1 MGKHCILILGT
12 TALVTLAVGT
22 TQAVAGGL
30 ALREQSAWGEGTS
43 YAGVAAGGSLSAM
56 FWNPATITQSGKMA
70 IEASTSVLFPQSS
83 QTGTATFLTPPLSA
97 LSPFGFTDQTPNS
110 SEAAVLPSGYVAMQL
125 TDRIWFGLS
134 FNSPFGLSTNFENPG
149 WAGAF
154 YAQSSSL
161 RTYNGAPTVA
171 IKITDWLSVGGGVQ
185 IQYAEPHLLFA
196 TGATAPGTPTLG
208 LLTGHGWTVGWTAG
222 VTLTPTPW
230 TQIGLGYR
238 SALNQEIDG
247 SFVAGSAGSTAITTV
262 RWPDSAS
269 LGVRQGITSNLTLL
283 GTVEWTGWKRI
294 GTSVFNQSNG
304 SPALA
309 PNGAPGRTSVPIQRR
324 LVLFGWS
331 RVYLR
336 LELDFPRWRRLR
348 KEPDHRSGPHSAA
361 AGQRQNLVFD
371 RRDQQDHP
379 QYQCRPRLFVCRRE
393 DRTAQCGSRQSVVQ
407 RGGKLR
413 RHLARKC
420 QHLLDRREVS
430 SSTNL
435 RHRSP
440 PADKLASA

>member
-1 MGKHCILILGT
+1 MQRGGGDMGKHCIRILGT

-304 SPALA
+304 SPCWRQTA
-309 PNGAPGRTSVPIQRR
+309 
-324 LVLFGWS
+324 S
-331 RVYLR
+331 RSYFR
-336 LELDFPRWRRLR
+336 
-348 KEPDHRSGPHSAA
+348 
-361 AGQRQNLVFD
+361 
-371 RRDQQDHP
+371 
-379 QYQCRPRLFVCRRE
+379 
-393 DRTAQCGSRQSVVQ
+393 
-407 RGGKLR
+407 
-413 RHLARKC
+413 
-420 QHLLDRREVS
+420 S
-430 SSTNL
+430 SSTTAGSIRL
-435 RHRSP
+435 VWSISLPRIGLSAVASASKRARSQIRSAFRCCRTTTEPGIRSARPTGSP
-440 PADKLASA
+440 PVSVSTSPIRLST

>member
-1 MGKHCILILGT
+1 MGKHCIRILGT

-304 SPALA
+304 SPVLA
-309 PNGAPGRTSVPIQRR
+309 PNGLPVVLPFQFNDGWFYSVGMEYIFASNWTFRGGVGFEKSPITDQVRIP
-324 LVLFGWS
+324 LL
-331 RVYLR
+331 
-336 LELDFPRWRRLR
+336 
-348 KEPDHRSGPHSAA
+348 PD
-361 AGQRQNLVFD
+361 N
-371 RRDQQDHP
+371 
-379 QYQCRPRLFVCRRE
+379 
-393 DRTAQCGSRQSVVQ
+393 DRTWYSIGVTNRITPSISVDLAYSFVDVKTAPLNVVPGNPSFNGAVSYVGTSHASVSIFSIGVKYKLDERPPPVAT
-407 RGGKLR
+407 RG
-413 RHLARKC
+413 
-420 QHLLDRREVS
+420 
-430 SSTNL
+430 
-435 RHRSP
+435 
-440 PADKLASA
+440 